1 MSFPKVF
8 QNFIDKS
15 LWFPKGEELGEF
27 YTDERLGKK
36 IKVEKGIAKIPSS
49 IECLVFISFFY
60 KLVSE
65 FS

>member
-1 MSFPKVF
+1 
-8 QNFIDKS
+8 
-15 LWFPKGEELGEF
+15 LWFPQGEKLGEF

-36 IKVEKGIAKIPSS
+36 IKVEEDSPKIPSS

-60 KLVSE
+60 KLVND